1 MKTSLI
7 TILFCLGFFSLSL
20 AEINPVTIS
29 QRYTAK
35 TGNESITAYGD
46 GLLGINHN
54 YSYDDYRDYDDKF
67 GKKRLEMILYDSS
80 FKVIRKLNF
89 PKIYR
94 WNVRVE
100 ISKDANSLMIVY
112 QPARWNK
119 MVAGGTVK
127 LFCLD
132 KNLTCVNSCKFILPG
147 SRPSIYDLEKVS
159 RNHVMVYGN
168 FANRGNYFLYNVD
181 LASKKLTKFKLPKKH
196 DFYGVSH
203 FSQDNKTFVIS
214 RDYDFADST
223 VLSTYTNSG
232 VLLKRQEIYIND
244 EYPVNGIEMCRAGKN
259 KYLFYGTGYNNT
271 KEDGHRAYLF
281 AMLLDGGKITKTAV
295 INQSIMDLNA
305 RNDFSK
311 VGLLPSAEKLRSTFE
326 TNRKKINNYRMHI
339 NLVSAQM
346 FTGKHYYLFAG
357 VRMRELEG
365 GVLVEL
371 DENLQ
376 PVRNSVFP
384 VVESHTVEPGK
395 YKAAYGKCFFNLNGF
410 HYAYSIQGSISGIR
424 IDNEGGLSN
433 FSFDTNTGIAL
444 SVAKNGFVSVNMVY
458 ESGEEG
464 NEVYTTHVQR
474 IEVK

>member
-1 MKTSLI
+1 M
-7 TILFCLGFFSLSL
+7 
-20 AEINPVTIS
+20 
-29 QRYTAK
+29 
-35 TGNESITAYGD
+35 
-46 GLLGINHN
+46 GINYN
-54 YSYDDYRDYDDKF
+54 YDYDDYGEY
-67 GKKRLEMILYDSS
+67 GNAKRRKPLEIVLYDST
-80 FKVIRKLNF
+80 FKVIKKLKF

-94 WNVRVE
+94 WNLRVE
-100 ISKDANSLMIVY
+100 VAKDADNLFIVY
-112 QPARWNK
+112 QPVRWNK

-147 SRPSIYDLEKVS
+147 SRLSIYDLEKVS

-168 FANRGNYFLYNVD
+168 FANRGTYFLYNLD

-203 FSQDNKTFVIS
+203 FSQDNKTFIIS

-223 VLSTYTNSG
+223 VLSTYTNTG

-259 KYLFYGTGYNNT
+259 KYLFYGTGYNNA

-326 TNRKKINNYRMHI
+326 TNRKKINNHRLHI

-346 FTGKHYYLFAG
+346 FTGKHYYLFAS

-376 PVRNSVFP
+376 PVRSTVFP
-384 VVESHTVEPGK
+384 VVESHTVEAGK
-395 YKAAYGKCFFNLNGF
+395 YKAANGNCFFNQNGF
-410 HYAYSIQGSISGIR
+410 YYAYCIQGNVSGIC
-424 IDNEGGLSN
+424 IDNDGNLGN
-433 FSFDTNTGIAL
+433 FAFDTGAATLPSLI
-444 SVAKNGFVSVNMVY
+444 KNGFLVLNQVY
-458 ESGEEG
+458 DSGEEG

-474 IEVK
+474 IEVE